1 MVYVHT
7 ICLKPGSGFIKT
19 SSKMMRVTEDV
30 SGLTG
35 NKIIQRILISAK
47 INSAAE

>member
-7 ICLKPGSGFIKT
+7 ICLKPGSGFIIT
-19 SSKMMRVTEDV
+19 SSKMNRVTEDV

-35 NKIIQRILISAK
+35 NKMKMFLGLLEMK
-47 INSAAE
+47 